1 MIIIEVINM
10 PRKAR
15 QKSYNAIYH
24 IMARS
29 ITEVDL
35 YKDNEDKEVYL
46 SYIKKYQKLYRF
58 KVYAYCLM
66 DNHVHIMIDANGSDI
81 SRVMHGINSSYVRY
95 FNKKHK
101 RHGHLFQDRFKSK
114 MVLDNK
120 YLCALSLYIHNNP
133 IDIPKYKDSPE
144 KYYFSSLA
152 VYFGERKDPFGLI
165 QDWFLMS
172 FFGDTLRRAR
182 KKYSRLIFKYENKKV
197 EEKINFKHEETEYR
211 SGRNTLVRNFKP
223 EDIIE
228 FIASKLK
235 ISELNIHLKH
245 RREYIEAKAII
256 VLLMRSLCNYRCT
269 DICNVLGNIS
279 QVRVSEL
286 SSLGIKLMDN
296 KKYKEIVE
304 EFIECYS
311 V

>member
-1 MIIIEVINM
+1 M

-15 QKSYNAIYH
+15 QKSDDAIFH

-29 ITEVDL
+29 ISEVDL
-35 YKDNEDKEVYL
+35 FKDNEDKEVYL
-46 SYIKKYQKLYRF
+46 SLVKKYQKLYLF

-81 SRVMHGINSSYVRY
+81 SKVMHGINSSYVRY

-114 MVLDNK
+114 MILNNR

-144 KYYFSSLA
+144 KYIFSSLA
-152 VYFGERKDPFGLI
+152 VYLGIRKDPFDLI
-165 QDWFLMS
+165 QEWYVMGL
-172 FFGDTLRRAR
+172 FGKNLKKAR
-182 KKYSRLIFKYENKKV
+182 ENYIRLIFKYSNKKIQ
-197 EEKINFKHEETEYR
+197 EEIEFKHEETEYR
-211 SGRNTLVRNFKP
+211 SGRKILVRNFKP
-223 EDIIE
+223 EEIIE
-228 FIASKLK
+228 FIATKLK
-235 ISELNIHLKH
+235 ISELKFHIKN
-245 RREYIEAKAII
+245 RRELVEVKAII
-256 VLLMRSLCNYRCT
+256 VLLMRSLCNFKCK
-269 DICNVLGNIS
+269 DICNILGNIS

-286 SSLGIKLMDN
+286 SSIGIKLLDK
-296 KKYKEIVE
+296 KKYKDIVQ

-311 V
+311 

>member
-1 MIIIEVINM
+1 M

-15 QKSYNAIYH
+15 QKSDNAIFH

-29 ITEVDL
+29 ISEVELFRD
-35 YKDNEDKEVYL
+35 DEDKGVYL
-46 SYIKKYQKLYRF
+46 LFVKKYQKLYRF

-66 DNHVHIMIDANGSDI
+66 DNHVHIMLDANGSDI
-81 SRVMHGINSSYVRY
+81 SKIMHGINFSYARY

-133 IDIPKYKDSPE
+133 VDIPEYKE
-144 KYYFSSLA
+144 NVENYYFSSLG
-152 VYFGERKDPFGLI
+152 VYLGLRKDPFELI
-165 QDWFLMS
+165 EDWFLMS
-172 FFGDTLRRAR
+172 FFGETLRKSR
-182 KKYSRLIFKYENKKV
+182 KKYSRLIFKYSNKKI
-197 EEKINFKHEETEYR
+197 EEKFEFEQEETEYR
-211 SGRNTLVRNFKP
+211 SGRKILVRNFKP

-228 FIASKLK
+228 FIASKLN
-235 ISELNIHLKH
+235 ISELKIHMKN
-245 RREYIEAKAII
+245 RRELIEVKAII
-256 VLLMRSLCNYRCT
+256 VLLMRSLCNYNCN
-269 DICNVLGNIS
+269 DICSVLGNIS

-286 SSLGIKLMDN
+286 SSIGVKLIDN
-296 KKYKEIVE
+296 KKYKDIVE
-304 EFIECYS
+304 EFIESYS